1 MKHRV
6 SIFIFSVA
14 VVATCFFLSEHPY
27 FYTILISLGLLF
39 FFILSAG
46 VLFMKFNYFLKNKTV
61 LNSNRVLITF
71 DDGPHPTNT
80 PSILDTL
87 AKNKVKAIFFVIGS
101 KLAEHPELAQRII
114 NEGHIIGNHSQDHNP
129 MMSLFSKSRLMKEI
143 TLAQNSIEA
152 SIKVRPSIF
161 RPPIGYTNPNYAAV
175 LKSLNMKCIGWT
187 LRSYD
192 SVFKTHEKL
201 TKRLVSN
208 TKPGNIVLLHD
219 NLDVTEACLNDYIVQ
234 AKSNGIIFASSEDI
248 KNILDD

>member
-1 MKHRV
+1 MKHRI

-27 FYTILISLGLLF
+27 FYTILISLGILF
-39 FFILSAG
+39 FLILSAG
-46 VLFMKFNYFLKNKTV
+46 VLFMKFNYFLKNKTDLKTTKV
-61 LNSNRVLITF
+61 LLTF
-71 DDGPHPTNT
+71 DDGPHPKNT
-80 PSILDTL
+80 PAILDTL
-87 AKNKVKAIFFVIGS
+87 AKYNVKAIFFVIGR
-101 KLAEHPELAQRII
+101 KLTENPEIALRII
-114 NEGHIIGNHSQDHNP
+114 REGHIIGNHSQDHNP
-129 MMSLFSKSRLMKEI
+129 MMSLFSKSRLLKEI
-143 TLAQNSIEA
+143 TMAQNTIEE
-152 SIKVRPSIF
+152 SIKMRPSIF

-175 LKSLNMKCIGWT
+175 LKSLNMKCVGWT

-192 SVFKTHEKL
+192 SVFKTPKKL

-219 NLDVTEACLNDYIVQ
+219 NLEVSEACLNDYIDQ